1 MTKTVIILS
10 TECRLSSFFF
20 VFFLFPVIKFG
31 IFTWELG
38 VINLAKVGYTAYTT
52 VQLSIIKIK
61 KAMSKVL
68 NKGPFLHIVLGRIVD
83 APPQQQT
90 ISSPI
95 HIKINKEKQAPSP
108 IQL

>member
-1 MTKTVIILS
+1 L
-10 TECRLSSFFF
+10 FFF
-20 VFFLFPVIKFG
+20 FPVIKFG
-31 IFTWELG
+31 IFTWELGVINLAKVGTWELG

-68 NKGPFLHIVLGRIVD
+68 NKGPFLHIVLGRIAD

-90 ISSPI
+90 SSSPI
-95 HIKINKEKQAPSP
+95 HKKINKEKQAPSP